1 MSHATAKKMPLTF
14 EWCIHS
20 QHGQFSGEQKA
31 ELVDRMEQIAEKL
44 SRGTA
49 KIEFSYDVGSVIA
62 KISAKTNASMI
73 QRAKARAEADL
84 TRGLQGFITKI
95 LILWN
100 ARGARKELEAK
111 LAERLTSDYLKE
123 EQAKAT
129 AELLLAFNAIITHAN
144 TIQPTV
150 TMPPNELTKS

>member
-1 MSHATAKKMPLTF
+1 MPQAPAKKMPLAF
-14 EWCIHS
+14 EWRINS

-31 ELVDRMEQIAEKL
+31 ELVDRMEQIADKL

-49 KIEFSYDVGSVIA
+49 KVEFSYDVGSVIA
-62 KISAKTNASMI
+62 KISAKTNESMI
-73 QRAKARAEADL
+73 NRAKARAEADL
-84 TRGLQGFITKI
+84 NRGFQGFITKL

-111 LAERLTSDYLKE
+111 LSERLASDYLKE

-129 AELLLAFNAIITHAN
+129 AELLLAFNAIMAHAN
-144 TIQPTV
+144 ALNPPT
-150 TMPPNELTKS
+150 TTPSNELPKS